1 MLKKLQRP
9 KSQERVIIGQV
20 NNNLLRNKFYSLK
33 KIARDK
39 IDVLMI
45 FKTKLILLFPRQNY
59 TELIE
64 LAK

>member
-1 MLKKLQRP
+1 MLKKLQRL

-64 LAK
+64 LAN

>member
-1 MLKKLQRP
+1 MLKKLQRL